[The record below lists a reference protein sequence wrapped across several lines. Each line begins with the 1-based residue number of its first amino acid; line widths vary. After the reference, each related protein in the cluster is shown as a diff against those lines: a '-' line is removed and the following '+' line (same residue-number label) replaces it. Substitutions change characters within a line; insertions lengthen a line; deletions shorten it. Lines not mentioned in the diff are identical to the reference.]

1 MAKYKTKSDLQGE
14 IETLKKEQVS
24 CAETLVEFIWHL
36 NSPKFRCGDRLDGYI
51 NVNDVQARLNIA
63 LSTLSTRHSDV

>member
-1 MAKYKTKSDLQGE
+1 MKYKTKSDLQGE

-24 CAETLVEFIWHL
+24 CAETLVEFIWFL

-51 NVNDVQARLNIA
+51 NVNDVQARVRIA